1 GDVRG
6 GDARRCTPRAARA
19 VPVDE
24 RRRPCPRAVPLPA
37 RRVGPLP
44 RDRLRAVPLLAGIRV
59 RSGRARADDPHAVP
73 ARRARRAPR
82 VVRAAVPRVARALV
96 PLGARGPARGAHP
109 SDTPAPRGDRLGTR
123 RSRVVRRR
131 RLPAPARH
139 RGPVRA
145 LRRAPGGREELGTAA
160 RRVRGRERAVEA
172 AVLAR
177 HDGDEPGP
185 GAARDR
191 RPRGRPR
198 VLRDA
203 RPQRRVRRGGR
214 VPPAVAL
221 RELLAHDHGGLARGH
236 ARHRERRER
245 GRPLALRPIRRGPA
259 LRRRR
264 RAGAVPSV
272 RRRRARGRSRDRV
285 GGACVRP
292 RQLHVARRPRPRRAH
307 AGRLAAR
314 ALNAEETSTLRIL
327 MVTPYPPIRDG
338 IANYA
343 MQEVK
348 RLLAEGHDVEVLS
361 PEPSAAHHHLEL
373 TSRRGPLALAKRTGA
388 YDRVIVQF
396 HPDMFFPVLATY
408 RRRLETTLG
417 LLAAFRTAHDV
428 EVRVHEVN
436 YDTGRGRSVLAVA
449 TRAMWGA
456 VDRISVHTDEERRL
470 FADAFRVPL
479 ARIDTLHHGESFRR
493 RTDATR
499 DEARARLGVPADAFM
514 FLSIGFVQPHKGFD
528 RAVRAFARLGAVDPA
543 APRRIDVVGSLRVEE
558 PEYVGYMED
567 LRDLVEQTPGAFLHD
582 GYVGDETFDLWLV
595 ASD

>member
-1 GDVRG
+1 
-6 GDARRCTPRAARA
+6 
-19 VPVDE
+19 
-24 RRRPCPRAVPLPA
+24 
-37 RRVGPLP
+37 
-44 RDRLRAVPLLAGIRV
+44 
-59 RSGRARADDPHAVP
+59 
-73 ARRARRAPR
+73 
-82 VVRAAVPRVARALV
+82 
-96 PLGARGPARGAHP
+96 
-109 SDTPAPRGDRLGTR
+109 
-123 RSRVVRRR
+123 
-131 RLPAPARH
+131 
-139 RGPVRA
+139 
-145 LRRAPGGREELGTAA
+145 
-160 RRVRGRERAVEA
+160 
-172 AVLAR
+172 
-177 HDGDEPGP
+177 
-185 GAARDR
+185 
-191 RPRGRPR
+191 
-198 VLRDA
+198 
-203 RPQRRVRRGGR
+203 
-214 VPPAVAL
+214 
-221 RELLAHDHGGLARGH
+221 
-236 ARHRERRER
+236 
-245 GRPLALRPIRRGPA
+245 
-259 LRRRR
+259 
-264 RAGAVPSV
+264 
-272 RRRRARGRSRDRV
+272 
-285 GGACVRP
+285 
-292 RQLHVARRPRPRRAH
+292 
-307 AGRLAAR
+307 
-314 ALNAEETSTLRIL
+314 
-327 MVTPYPPIRDG
+327 MVTPYPPVRDG

-343 MQEVK
+343 VQEVK
-348 RLLAEGHDVEVLS
+348 RLRADGHDVEVLS

-396 HPDMFFPVLATY
+396 HPDMFFPMLATY

-479 ARIDTLHHGESFRR
+479 SRIDTLHHGESFRR

-595 ASD
+595 ASDVVVLPYRFIWSSGVVERANLYERPVIATRVGGLAGQAAPGTMLVDDDDELVAAMRTALGVPSGPAAPAAPSAPWPHDGRDAVMAEIRTRAAAQRGSLGPTATGAARAANGASRRQLTSSAPLRRVPPLVLPQPVSARPGASLLKRAVRRLTAWQIDPIVDEVNRLRDASIEAAELQGPRDAQG